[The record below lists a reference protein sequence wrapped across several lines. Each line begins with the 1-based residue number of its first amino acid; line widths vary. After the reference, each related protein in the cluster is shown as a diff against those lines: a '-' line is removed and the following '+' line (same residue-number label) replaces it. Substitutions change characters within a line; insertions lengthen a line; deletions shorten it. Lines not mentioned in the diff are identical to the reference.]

1 MDYTELTDEQ
11 IAERDAIIAEMRKTQ
26 AKMDQAIKQMNEYID
41 KANESRNSFY
51 TAFKELQSLMRK
63 MEY

>member
-11 IAERDAIIAEMRKTQ
+11 IAERDAIIAEMRVAN
-26 AKMDQAIKQMNEYID
+26 AKMDQAIKEMNEYVE

-51 TAFKELQSLMRK
+51 NAFEELKSLMRK